1 MPSNVCFCFQCSTCM
16 FNLNGNKVA
25 IIVYKIFL
33 TRVFST
39 NFLPVLV
46 LYSFIY
52 LVLLSSKYFAIV
64 LLNKFNTTGRPL
76 QKCPRWTEFR
86 FEKGLSQN
94 TKDLIFNFFKYKYW
108 KRLLTGTLSRSII
121 SYWHGL
127 SWSIIPYWLGLIL
140 SVHSW

>member
-1 MPSNVCFCFQCSTCM
+1 M

-46 LYSFIY
+46 L
-52 LVLLSSKYFAIV
+52 VLSSKYFAIV

-76 QKCPRWTEFR
+76 QKCPR
-86 FEKGLSQN
+86 
-94 TKDLIFNFFKYKYW
+94 
-108 KRLLTGTLSRSII
+108 
-121 SYWHGL
+121 
-127 SWSIIPYWLGLIL
+127 
-140 SVHSW
+140 